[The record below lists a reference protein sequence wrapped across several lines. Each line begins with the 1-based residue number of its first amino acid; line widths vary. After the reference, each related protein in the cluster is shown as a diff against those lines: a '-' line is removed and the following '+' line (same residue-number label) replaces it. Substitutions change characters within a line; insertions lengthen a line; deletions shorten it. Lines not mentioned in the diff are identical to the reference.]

1 MLKVAGGG
9 LGSIAVRY
17 QGTWNANT
25 NTPTLTSSVGN
36 QGDYYVVSVA
46 GNTNLNGITDWQ
58 PGDWAIFNGSVWEKV
73 DNTET
78 VYVSNVA
85 TGTGLTGGPI
95 TTTGTISLANTA
107 VTAGVYGD
115 AANVPQV
122 TINAQGQATN
132 VTNVAINIAVANVS
146 GAVPNTTYVNATGLL
161 SGGGQLT
168 GNVAIDLTSVPI
180 ANVTNGVPD
189 SRQIIAGT
197 GLTGGGNLASNVTIS
212 MANTNVTAGTY
223 GGGSNAAEVTVD
235 AQGRITSAANVVIP
249 QGTVVNINT
258 GTGLTGGP
266 ITSNG
271 TISIANTGVTSA
283 TYGTSSSVAQV
294 TINNQGQV
302 TNASNVG
309 ISIDVANVA
318 NAVPDSRVIT
328 AGTGLTG
335 GGNLASNVTI
345 SMSNTNVTIGT
356 YGGGT
361 NAAEITVDQQGRI
374 TSAANVTI
382 PQGTV
387 TNVATGTGLTGGP
400 ITSNGTISLANTSVS
415 AGVYGNATTVGQFTV
430 DAQGRITSASNV
442 SITSTGTVTNVA
454 TGTGLTGGPIT
465 TSGTI
470 SLANT
475 AVSPGTYGS
484 SSQVPQIIID
494 AQGRITSASNVTLG
508 GASIVVTNVATVT
521 SGSNVSW
528 INNSSTTI
536 TWQNNSLAT
545 IGWTNNIYLATAN
558 NATILVNCAI
568 EALTVQLPAAANVSG
583 QQFIVKKIDTGSNAA
598 TISTTSSQ
606 KIDNAN
612 TYALSASYMSA
623 GVQSDGSNYWVIF
636 EAA

>member
-132 VTNVAINIAVANVS
+132 VTNVAISISVANV
-146 GAVPNTTYVNATGLL
+146 ANA
-161 SGGGQLT
+161 
-168 GNVAIDLTSVPI
+168 
-180 ANVTNGVPD
+180 VPD

-294 TINNQGQV
+294 TINDQGQV
-302 TNASNVG
+302 
-309 ISIDVANVA
+309 
-318 NAVPDSRVIT
+318 
-328 AGTGLTG
+328 
-335 GGNLASNVTI
+335 
-345 SMSNTNVTIGT
+345 
-356 YGGGT
+356 
-361 NAAEITVDQQGRI
+361 
-374 TSAANVTI
+374 
-382 PQGTV
+382 
-387 TNVATGTGLTGGP
+387 
-400 ITSNGTISLANTSVS
+400 
-415 AGVYGNATTVGQFTV
+415 
-430 DAQGRITSASNV
+430 TSASNV
-442 SITSTGTVTNVA
+442 S
-454 TGTGLTGGPIT
+454 
-465 TSGTI
+465 
-470 SLANT
+470 
-475 AVSPGTYGS
+475 
-484 SSQVPQIIID
+484 
-494 AQGRITSASNVTLG
+494 
-508 GASIVVTNVATVT
+508 
-521 SGSNVSW
+521 
-528 INNSSTTI
+528 
-536 TWQNNSLAT
+536 
-545 IGWTNNIYLATAN
+545 
-558 NATILVNCAI
+558 
-568 EALTVQLPAAANVSG
+568 
-583 QQFIVKKIDTGSNAA
+583 
-598 TISTTSSQ
+598 
-606 KIDNAN
+606 
-612 TYALSASYMSA
+612 
-623 GVQSDGSNYWVIF
+623 
-636 EAA
+636 